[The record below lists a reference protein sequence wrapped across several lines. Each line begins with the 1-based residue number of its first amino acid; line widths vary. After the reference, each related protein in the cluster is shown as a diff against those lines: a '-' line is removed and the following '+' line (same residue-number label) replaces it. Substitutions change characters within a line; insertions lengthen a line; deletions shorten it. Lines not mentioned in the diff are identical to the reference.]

1 MLKEIFTAAAVSV
14 DIFLAASACCSSG
27 IRIPFFS
34 AVMTALISAAVL
46 GLSMTFSDILGSFLP
61 EEVCRSIG
69 TAALILIGSAAIGK
83 SVLRHIAV
91 RKGISPEKRE
101 GSLMVRLCL
110 DDTAADMD
118 RSKVLSAGEASVLA
132 LAGSLDSAATGLS
145 CGFNGISPLTS
156 SVFTFFC
163 GAAAVFLGSLTGRKI
178 SSLGHDLSWAGGIIL
193 IIFAFI
199 QA

>member
-1 MLKEIFTAAAVSV
+1 MLKEIFIAAAVSV
-14 DIFLAASACCSSG
+14 DIFLAASACCCSG
-27 IRIPFFS
+27 IRIPFLS
-34 AVMTALISAAVL
+34 AVITALISAAVL

-61 EEVCRSIG
+61 EEICRSIG
-69 TAALILIGSAAIGK
+69 TAALILIGTAAIGK

-110 DDTAADMD
+110 DDTAADLD
-118 RSKVLSAGEASVLA
+118 SSKVLSAGEAAVLA
-132 LAGSLDSAATGLS
+132 LAGSLDAAATGLS
-145 CGFNGISPLTS
+145 CGFSDISPLTA

-163 GAAAVFLGSLTGRKI
+163 GAAAVFFGSLTGRKI
-178 SSLGHDLSWAGGIIL
+178 SSLGHDLSWAGGLIL